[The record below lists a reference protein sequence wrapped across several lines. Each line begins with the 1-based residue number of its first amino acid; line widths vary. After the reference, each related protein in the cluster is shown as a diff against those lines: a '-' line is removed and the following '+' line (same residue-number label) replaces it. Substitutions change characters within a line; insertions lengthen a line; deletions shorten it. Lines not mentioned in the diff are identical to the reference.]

1 MSFPTTRWTLL
12 AEATLNGD
20 PAGQEALTRMCE
32 TYRRP
37 IEDFLGS
44 RGCKPQEID
53 DLVQD
58 FFLSWLKSRAWKRA
72 DKDRGRFRNFVM
84 GGVMHVLAKHHSRR
98 QAQKRGG
105 GVEIDSL
112 DAMMEAG
119 IEPPCPEPE
128 DIMEFDRRW
137 AVSLVEN
144 TLVTVAEEEQERGK
158 AVEFAVLRHFLP
170 GAEEAISLE
179 TAVSR
184 LGTNL
189 NTLKVSIHRL
199 RARFRERLRAEVART
214 VSAPHEIEEELLYL
228 RSLLLSEPKI
238 GTSAAENGKTP

>member
-1 MSFPTTRWTLL
+1 
-12 AEATLNGD
+12 
-20 PAGQEALTRMCE
+20 
-32 TYRRP
+32 
-37 IEDFLGS
+37 
-44 RGCKPQEID
+44 
-53 DLVQD
+53 
-58 FFLSWLKSRAWKRA
+58 
-72 DKDRGRFRNFVM
+72 
-84 GGVMHVLAKHHSRR
+84 
-98 QAQKRGG
+98 
-105 GVEIDSL
+105 
-112 DAMMEAG
+112 
-119 IEPPCPEPE
+119 
-128 DIMEFDRRW
+128 MEFDRRW

>member
-1 MSFPTTRWTLL
+1 MVFPTTRWTLL

-20 PAGQEALTRMCE
+20 PAGQAALTRMCE
-32 TYRRP
+32 AYRRP

-58 FFLSWLKSRAWKRA
+58 FFLRWLKSRAWKRA
-72 DKDRGRFRNFVM
+72 DKDRGRFRNFVL
-84 GGVMHVLAKHHSRR
+84 GGVMHVLAKHHSHV
-98 QAQKRGG
+98 QTQKRGG
-105 GVEIDSL
+105 GVEADSL
-112 DAMMEAG
+112 DAMTEAG
-119 IEPPCPEPE
+119 IEAPCPDSEFV
-128 DIMEFDRRW
+128 MEFDRRW

-144 TLVTVAEEEQERGK
+144 TLAAVAEDEQERGK
-158 AVEFAVLRHFLP
+158 TAEFAVLRHFLP
-170 GAEEAISLE
+170 GAEEMISLE
-179 TAVSR
+179 EAVAR

-189 NTLKVSIHRL
+189 NVVKVTVHRL

-228 RSLLLSEPKI
+228 RSLLLSQPKT
-238 GTSAAENGKTP
+238 GTPAAENGKTP